1 MPKMNLLGKF
11 FARGLAAYEGE
22 KWIEDR
28 RIMIAF
34 MVEYGGFIARA
45 ASGTSH
51 EEGRRI
57 YQLQAQQAVL
67 FVQAAQYLLRIPD
80 DKRLPTTR
88 NKRIKALETEIW
100 EMLGGREHAM
110 GTGTGRNDDLLSLLL
125 ESNR

>member
-1 MPKMNLLGKF
+1 MLKGTSEKVFEVCGAKENSLENTPEVLKEM
-11 FARGLAAYEGE
+11 AEGVSIPRVGE
-22 KWIEDR
+22 ADLVEQ
-28 RIMIAF
+28 

-80 DKRLPTTR
+80 DKRHSIRLANRDRRTMVVLRMHPIPSGRFTR
-88 NKRIKALETEIW
+88 R
-100 EMLGGREHAM
+100 
-110 GTGTGRNDDLLSLLL
+110 
-125 ESNR
+125 